1 MRKTGIF
8 NDAWERLRESGGY
21 GNPFFPS
28 GSFRVRQPPVRTTFK
43 TLCLRNLVA
52 ILQCLLHF
60 PCHNNNP
67 MLRAQGSCTWSP
79 TMARGTTLMPEHGD
93 LCSWHQRSASVHTAR
108 ITLYA
113 GMPRA
118 KSCLGRWQY
127 DLPRLSHRKSE
138 PVIC

>member
-1 MRKTGIF
+1 MMHGKDLGSQGDMEILSFLQGPLELDNHLSEPHSKPYASVT
-8 NDAWERLRESGGY
+8 LS
-21 GNPFFPS
+21 PS
-28 GSFRVRQPPVRTTFK
+28 CNACYIS
-43 TLCLRNLVA
+43 LV
-52 ILQCLLHF
+52 ITIT
-60 PCHNNNP
+60 PCSEPRGAAPH
-67 MLRAQGSCTWSP
+67 MAWSP

-108 ITLYA
+108 ITLHA